1 MLEVPFDEL
10 LIELYSGVE
19 IQMIEIIIDNEILD
33 ISLFAVSDELI
44 RIVAAS

>member
-10 LIELYSGVE
+10 FIELYSGVE
-19 IQMIEIIIDNEILD
+19 IQMIEIFIDNEILD